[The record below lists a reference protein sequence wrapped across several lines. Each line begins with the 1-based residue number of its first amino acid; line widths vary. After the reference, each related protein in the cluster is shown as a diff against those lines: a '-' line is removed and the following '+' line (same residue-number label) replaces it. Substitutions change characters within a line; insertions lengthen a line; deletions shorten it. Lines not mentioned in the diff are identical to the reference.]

1 MMLSFFRYEMPVC
14 GAFFRLRRLRCKV
27 RTPMGLQIGVSQRL
41 EARRPVLLAICRDK
55 RLYHP
60 PVDQVSSRIMGLDV
74 GDRRIGVAVSD
85 PLGLTAQPVLTLV
98 RTNRK
103 QDLKSL
109 QRILRKYSCV
119 EIVVGNPLYM
129 SGDLSPQAAK
139 AQAFAQTLRDET
151 RLPVHLW
158 DERLT
163 TTEAHRHL
171 HAAGRPGS
179 EHRSVVD
186 QVAAVLILESFLEAR
201 RSASRSDEPVS

>member
-1 MMLSFFRYEMPVC
+1 
-14 GAFFRLRRLRCKV
+14 
-27 RTPMGLQIGVSQRL
+27 
-41 EARRPVLLAICRDK
+41 
-55 RLYHP
+55 
-60 PVDQVSSRIMGLDV
+60 MGLDV
-74 GDRRIGVAVSD
+74 GDRRIGIAISD
-85 PLGLTAQPVLTLV
+85 PLGLTAQPILTLT
-98 RTNRK
+98 RANRR

-109 QRILRKYSCV
+109 ERLIRKYACI

-129 SGDLSPQAAK
+129 SGDQSPQAAK

-151 RLPVHLW
+151 SLPVHLW

-186 QVAAVLILESFLEAR
+186 QVAAVLILQSFLDAKRALRGREE
-201 RSASRSDEPVS
+201 SGLSS